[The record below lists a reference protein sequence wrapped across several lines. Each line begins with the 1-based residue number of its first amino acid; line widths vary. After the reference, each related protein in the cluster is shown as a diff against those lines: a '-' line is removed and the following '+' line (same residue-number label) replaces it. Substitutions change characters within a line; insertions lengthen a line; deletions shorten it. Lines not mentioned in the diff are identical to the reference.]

1 MNIIGKWK
9 IIKILIMTKD
19 FDRLMCPIDE
29 IKNNVSEDMLSDY
42 LDMASTELEFLPDG
56 TMNTI
61 RCLTDEQAKQA
72 LAEGVELVDGNKFV
86 ESTEWKEENGE
97 YFYYSG
103 NQGEIMGEAVS
114 PYEKLTFDKNG
125 CLKFGSGFML
135 LEKIS

>member
-72 LAEGVELVDGNKFV
+72 AEEGIELVDGNKFV

-114 PYEKLTFDKNG
+114 PYEKLTFDENG